1 MSTGD
6 VFVQRK
12 NHNFS
17 LNELALRLKK
27 TVNYTYLNKC
37 TPPGSLSCKWRCG
50 NQERSIPKNCYCD
63 NECEHYGDC
72 CYDFYFS

>member
-27 TVNYTYLNKC
+27 TVDYTYFIVQMAM
-37 TPPGSLSCKWRCG
+37 W
-50 NQERSIPKNCYCD
+50 
-63 NECEHYGDC
+63 
-72 CYDFYFS
+72 